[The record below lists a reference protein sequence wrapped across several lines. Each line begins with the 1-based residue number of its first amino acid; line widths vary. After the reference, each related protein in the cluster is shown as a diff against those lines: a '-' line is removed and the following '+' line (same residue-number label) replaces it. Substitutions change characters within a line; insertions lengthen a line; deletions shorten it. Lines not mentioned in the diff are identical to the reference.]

1 MMLFIWTAVMMQMF
15 MPGGSQLTA
24 LQAKAYEDHL
34 RAQLEAPA
42 PTPLLFGAAQ
52 HVAHYSVPK
61 LSRVL

>member
-42 PTPLLFGAAQ
+42 PTSLFGAVE
-52 HVAHYSVPK
+52 HVSHYAMPK
-61 LSRVL
+61 FGRML

>member
-15 MPGGSQLTA
+15 LPAGGQITA

-34 RAQLEAPA
+34 RAQLETPA
-42 PTPLLFGAAQ
+42 PTSLLFGAAQ
-52 HVAHYSVPK
+52 HVTHYAMPK

>member
-42 PTPLLFGAAQ
+42 LMPLLFGAAQ
-52 HVAHYSVPK
+52 HVAH
-61 LSRVL
+61 